1 MTAPTPSTVSLG
13 AKGRVLIPVAVRR
26 AAEVNEGTEL
36 VVRADGPGRIVVETR
51 AAVQARVWAAA
62 PTPAGLDATADIREA
77 RQQDASV
84 SDRVH
89 AERSVAAT
97 RDDAGDVL
105 LAHLGLA

>member
-1 MTAPTPSTVSLG
+1 MTTPTAPTVSLG

-26 AAEVNEGTEL
+26 AAEVDEGTEL

-62 PTPAGLDATADIREA
+62 PTPAGLDTTADIREV
-77 RQQDASV
+77 REQDTAL
-84 SDRVH
+84 SDRIH
-89 AERSVAAT
+89 AERSTAT
-97 RDDAGDVL
+97 TSDDAGDVL